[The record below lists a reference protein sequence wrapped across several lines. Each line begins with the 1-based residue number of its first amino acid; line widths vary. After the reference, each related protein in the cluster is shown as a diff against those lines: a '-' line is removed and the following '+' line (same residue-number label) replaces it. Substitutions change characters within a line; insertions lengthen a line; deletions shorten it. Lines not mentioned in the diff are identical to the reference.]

1 MMKKIL
7 LVGGSGFLGTNLAQA
22 LHAKGYHV
30 GILDRSTPPANS
42 PAAEAFTGD
51 LRDQDLR
58 SVAFRDYRR
67 FVYLAHEASKAP
79 SAEASPESFVGNI
92 SLFVGLL
99 EAATRSGADEFTL
112 FSSGGAVYGPQDTMP
127 IPESAPT
134 NPISVYGAA
143 KLAMEKYL
151 SVAAT
156 QRGFRHLI
164 VRPSN
169 PYGPGQNFLSPQGI
183 VAVAL
188 AKIARGEA
196 LTIHGDGSAT
206 KDYFFVTDLTD
217 AVSGLLQTRTASGP
231 YNIGSGTGIK
241 LSTLIQKIGEVIGC
255 SARTEHLAPHPADVQ
270 SNVLDISNIHKAT
283 GWTPS
288 ICLREGLLKTWNW
301 LRTQPGFTFSQTAAQ
316 QF

>member
-1 MMKKIL
+1 
-7 LVGGSGFLGTNLAQA
+7 
-22 LHAKGYHV
+22 V

-58 SVAFRDYRR
+58 SVVFRDYRR

-79 SAEASPESFVGNI
+79 SAEASPENFVGNI

-134 NPISVYGAA
+134 NPISVYGAS

-156 QRGFRHLI
+156 KHGFRHLI
-164 VRPSN
+164 IRPSN

-188 AKIARGEA
+188 AKIFRHET
-196 LTIHGDGSAT
+196 LTIRGDGSAT
-206 KDYFFVTDLTD
+206 KDYLFVTDLAD
-217 AVSGLLQTRTASGP
+217 AISGLLETPTASGP
-231 YNIGSGTGIK
+231 YNTGSGKGIT
-241 LSTLIQKIGEVIGC
+241 LSTLIREIEKVIGC
-255 SARTEHLAPHPADVQ
+255 SAQIEYLHPHPADVHT
-270 SNVLDISNIHKAT
+270 NVLDISKIYRTT
-283 GWTPS
+283 GWAPS
-288 ICLREGLLKTWNW
+288 VCLREGLLKTWNW
-301 LRTQPGFTFSQTAAQ
+301 LRTQPEFEDVPPVSKV
-316 QF
+316 

>member
-1 MMKKIL
+1 MVKKIL

-30 GILDRSTPPANS
+30 GILDRSTPHANS

-127 IPESAPT
+127 IPESALT
-134 NPISVYGAA
+134 NPISVYGAS

-156 QRGFRHLI
+156 QQGFRHLI

-183 VAVAL
+183 VAVAM
-188 AKIARGEA
+188 AKIVRRET

-206 KDYFFVTDLTD
+206 KDYFFVTDLAD
-217 AVSGLLQTRTASGP
+217 AISGLLETPTASGP
-231 YNIGSGTGIK
+231 YNIGSGQGIK
-241 LSTLIQKIGEVIGC
+241 LSTLIQAIEEVIGC
-255 SARTEHLAPHPADVQ
+255 SAQIKYVPLHPADVQ
-270 SNVLDISNIHKAT
+270 TNVLDIAKIYQTT
-283 GWTPS
+283 GWAPS
-288 ICLREGLLKTWNW
+288 ISLTNGLLKTWNW
-301 LRTQPGFTFSQTAAQ
+301 LRTQPGFADVPPVSKT
-316 QF
+316 

>member
-1 MMKKIL
+1 MKKVL

-22 LHAKGYHV
+22 LHAKGFRV
-30 GILDRSTPPANS
+30 GILDRTTPPANS
-42 PAAEAFTGD
+42 PAAQAFTGD

-79 SAEASPESFVGNI
+79 SAEASPENFVGNI

-134 NPISVYGAA
+134 NPISVYGAS

-156 QRGFRHLI
+156 KHGFRHLI
-164 VRPSN
+164 IRPSN

-188 AKIARGEA
+188 AKIFRHET
-196 LTIHGDGSAT
+196 LTIRGDGSAT
-206 KDYFFVTDLTD
+206 KDYLFVTDLAD
-217 AVSGLLQTRTASGP
+217 AISGLLETPTASGP
-231 YNIGSGTGIK
+231 YNIGSGKGIA
-241 LSTLIQKIGEVIGC
+241 LSTLIREIEEIIGC
-255 SARTEHLAPHPADVQ
+255 SAQIEYLHPHPADVHT
-270 SNVLDISNIHKAT
+270 NVLDISNIHKAT

-301 LRTQPGFTFSQTAAQ
+301 LHDKPAFASSSAP
-316 QF
+316 